1 GFGVLLPDWVR
12 RSRLG
17 LKITTRTK
25 RTAGA
30 SASKPGFGLGDLVDF
45 RYDLAVGEEAID
57 PAELAELVRLK
68 VPLVRLRG
76 QWVELDDRHL
86 QAAQRLAPVGT
97 PATFR
102 GELRPY
108 QERGLAW
115 MSFLGNL
122 GLGGVLADS
131 MGLGKTIQ
139 LLGLMAHERET
150 ARDDIRTG
158 PTLLICPMSLVGNW

>member
-57 PAELAELVRLK
+57 QAELAELVRLK

-86 QAAQRLAPVGT
+86 QAALKFLERGTTGTMSSADALLAGLQ
-97 PATFR
+97 ALRMTFR
-102 GELRPY
+102 SSRWTPTA
-108 QERGLAW
+108 GLA
-115 MSFLGNL
+115 
-122 GLGGVLADS
+122 
-131 MGLGKTIQ
+131 TC
-139 LLGLMAHERET
+139 
-150 ARDDIRTG
+150 
-158 PTLLICPMSLVGNW
+158 CPVR